1 MEKSLKPGSVVVFID
16 SERRRHNALVT
27 EAHGDELGRVA
38 RYRQTED
45 GKIVYDEKGLYP
57 EIESYGPEGENWPC
71 INLTYVSDDPK
82 KHDSYG
88 RQLERDS
95 TSVPYLDDSTA
106 AGYCFFFLGE
116 EDRAEEL
123 TLRALAEERRRR
135 DAEKSA

>member
-1 MEKSLKPGSVVVFID
+1 MERNLKPGSVVVFID
-16 SERRRHNALVT
+16 SERRRRNALVT

-38 RYRQTED
+38 KYRTTED
-45 GKIVYDEKGLYP
+45 GKIVFDEKGIYP
-57 EIESYGPEGENWPC
+57 EIESHGPEGENWPC
-71 INLTYVSDDPK
+71 INLTYVSSDPK

-106 AGYCFFFLGE
+106 AGYCFFFHGE
-116 EDRAEEL
+116 EDRADEL

-135 DAEKSA
+135 DAEKA